1 MPFRLYDHVNERG
14 DNPIS
19 EWTRSLEKKERAK
32 LAQKLDKLKQH
43 GPELFPE
50 LLTGTD
56 TPGVLKL
63 RVKGN
68 VQLRPMLC
76 EGPVDVKSEFT
87 LLLGAIEVGG
97 KLQPRGADA
106 LANDIKQAIKADP
119 ANRRK
124 EHEHIR

>member
-1 MPFRLYDHVNERG
+1 M
-14 DNPIS
+14 
-19 EWTRSLEKKERAK
+19 
-32 LAQKLDKLKQH
+32 
-43 GPELFPE
+43 
-50 LLTGTD
+50 
-56 TPGVLKL
+56 LKL